1 MKGTDEEMI
10 NALTNRTAAEILLV
24 EDNENDVELT
34 RIGFKKSKLLLNLH
48 HAKDGVECM
57 EFLRKQGAYAGAPR
71 PDLILLDLNMPRMN
85 GREVLAEIVAD
96 QALCNLPVIVLTTST
111 DDEEVAKM
119 YKLRCSSYIAKPVD
133 LDQFLRV
140 VQSLADYWF
149 TIVVLPV
156 ERGTIEAKAVAG
168 VTTVG

>member
-1 MKGTDEEMI
+1 MI
-10 NALTNRTAAEILLV
+10 NTLSNTRPAEILLV

-57 EFLRKQGAYAGAPR
+57 DFLRKQGAYAGAPR

-85 GREVLAEIVAD
+85 GQEVLAEIVAD
-96 QALCNLPVIVLTTST
+96 EALCNLPVIVLTTST
-111 DDEEVAKM
+111 DDEEILKM

-133 LDQFLRV
+133 LEQFLRV

-149 TIVVLPV
+149 TVVVLPV
-156 ERGTIEAKAVAG
+156 LEGAKEAPTVAS
-168 VTTVG
+168 VTEVS

>member
-1 MKGTDEEMI
+1 LI
-10 NALTNRTAAEILLV
+10 NNLTNTRPAEILLV

-48 HAKDGVECM
+48 HAKDGVQCM
-57 EFLRKQGAYAGAPR
+57 EFLRKQGAYTDAPR

-96 QALCNLPVIVLTTST
+96 EALCNLPVIVLTTST
-111 DDEEVAKM
+111 DEEEMLKM

-133 LDQFLRV
+133 FNQFLRV

-149 TIVVLPV
+149 TVAVLPV
-156 ERGTIEAKAVAG
+156 TQVAIEAKAVAS
-168 VTTVG
+168 VTKAG

>member
-1 MKGTDEEMI
+1 
-10 NALTNRTAAEILLV
+10 
-24 EDNENDVELT
+24 
-34 RIGFKKSKLLLNLH
+34 
-48 HAKDGVECM
+48 
-57 EFLRKQGAYAGAPR
+57 
-71 PDLILLDLNMPRMN
+71 
-85 GREVLAEIVAD
+85 
-96 QALCNLPVIVLTTST
+96 
-111 DDEEVAKM
+111 M